1 VSLDLLQQLMAA
13 GMVPAT
19 TFPPTSR
26 YAGIGVALHQ
36 PDGDRDPV
44 PYLRRRLCPSPEHF
58 ATLQVVTVVEGDR
71 RDTLA
76 ARHLGDPELWWRL
89 ADANG
94 VIDPR
99 LLTRIAGATVRVTL
113 AAGVPEP
120 SDG

>member
-1 VSLDLLQQLMAA
+1 MSLDLLQQLMAA

-26 YAGIGVALHQ
+26 YAGIGATLHQ
-36 PDGDRDPV
+36 PAGGGDPV
-44 PYLRRRLCPSPEHF
+44 PYLRRRLCPSPDRF
-58 ATLQVVTVVEGDR
+58 ATLQVVAVVEGDR

-76 ARHLGDPELWWRL
+76 ARHLGEAELWWRL

-94 VIDPR
+94 VVDPR
-99 LLTRIAGATVRVTL
+99 RLTRVPGATVRVTL
-113 AAGVPEP
+113 AEGIPEA

>member
-1 VSLDLLQQLMAA
+1 MSLDLLQQLMAA

-26 YAGIGVALHQ
+26 YSGVGVTLHQ
-36 PDGDRDPV
+36 PDDGRDPI
-44 PYLRRRLCPSPEHF
+44 PYLQRRLCPSPDRF
-58 ATLQVVTVVEGDR
+58 ATLQLVTVVDGDR
-71 RDTLA
+71 RDALA
-76 ARHLGDPELWWRL
+76 ARHIGDPELWWQL

-99 LLTRIAGATVRVTL
+99 LLTRVAGAVVRITL
-113 AAGVPEP
+113 AEGVPEP